1 MLDVHDFF
9 LLISF
14 KTFLKFILKKFILNM
29 PLTILF
35 KNIVVVKLNTTEKKQ
50 KKKKK
55 TKKLWNIFLSD
66 LDLNFIV
73 KTLC

>member
-55 TKKLWNIFLSD
+55 QKNYETFSYQI
-66 LDLNFIV
+66 
-73 KTLC
+73 